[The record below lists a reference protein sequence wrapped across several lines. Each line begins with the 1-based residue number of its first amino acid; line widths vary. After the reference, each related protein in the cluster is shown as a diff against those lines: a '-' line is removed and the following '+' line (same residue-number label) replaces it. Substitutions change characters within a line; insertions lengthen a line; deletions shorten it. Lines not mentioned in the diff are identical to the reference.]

1 MLQSVYL
8 CSNPT
13 QNCALLV
20 EPPLINSGFLWR
32 PHRRGAGVPWAG
44 GFAWWFVPGAGAC
57 QSVTY
62 WWAPPFHPS
71 GVQTPFHPALQ
82 RSAAKWQ
89 TASSPHPAEHAKGI
103 CPLLLLRSHCTV
115 CACLFHLSRLPVR
128 PSPSVWCLW
137 GSGESRKSIL
147 CVFCSPFWHNDLA
160 KLLSQNPIH
169 VRRSS
174 LSDVGGG
181 FWQTLNPAFLCWVNL
196 V

>member
-71 GVQTPFHPALQ
+71 GVQTPFHPTLQ
-82 RSAAKWQ
+82 RSTAKWQ

-103 CPLLLLRSHCTV
+103 WPLLLHRSHCTV
-115 CACLFHLSRLPVR
+115 CLFVSSVSSAR
-128 PSPSVWCLW
+128 PSLSVCLM
-137 GSGESRKSIL
+137 S
-147 CVFCSPFWHNDLA
+147 V
-160 KLLSQNPIH
+160 
-169 VRRSS
+169 
-174 LSDVGGG
+174 G
-181 FWQTLNPAFLCWVNL
+181 FWGKQEFCVCFVVTFDTMT
-196 V
+196 

>member
-1 MLQSVYL
+1 MLQSVYF

-57 QSVTY
+57 QSVAY

-82 RSAAKWQ
+82 RSTAKWQ

-103 CPLLLLRSHCTV
+103 WPLLPHGSHCTCVPV
-115 CACLFHLSRLPVR
+115 CFICPVCL
-128 PSPSVWCLW
+128 
-137 GSGESRKSIL
+137 SIPL
-147 CVFCSPFWHNDLA
+147 
-160 KLLSQNPIH
+160 
-169 VRRSS
+169 R
-174 LSDVGGG
+174 LSDVCGVLGKAG
-181 FWQTLNPAFLCWVNL
+181 ICVCVL
-196 V
+196 